1 MSAKSVAQSRDIK
14 NGGDSKLVVSA
25 GTWRKKGY
33 VDIRNYWRSPDG
45 EWHPTK
51 RGVRVDQSEAIRISA
66 AINTFVAEARSA
78 EARSPTSNGSKPAPS
93 RNGHKHSPAETFIR
107 NCAAS
112 PDKPD
117 TTIRP
122 RYLTP
127 GKDHRR
133 TAGKATFSRKGGIV
147 TCKTTAYWGNPIHA
161 PITAEEWAVCS
172 AITQAVQHV
181 GSIIGYPKSKQ
192 IIRPSVL
199 VPPGVYR
206 PNTLELAA

>member
-1 MSAKSVAQSRDIK
+1 MSSKSVTQAREIK
-14 NGGDSKLVVSA
+14 NGGDTKLVVSA

-51 RGVRVDQSEAIRISA
+51 RGVRVDQGDAVHIA
-66 AINTFVAEARSA
+66 AAVHNLIDELWPVAPKPSR
-78 EARSPTSNGSKPAPS
+78 NGSKPAVKRPYKPPV
-93 RNGHKHSPAETFIR
+93 RHE
-107 NCAAS
+107 
-112 PDKPD
+112 PD
-117 TTIRP
+117 TSIRP

-133 TAGKATFSRKGGIV
+133 THGKATFSRKGGIV

-172 AITQAVQHV
+172 ATTQAVQHV

>member
-1 MSAKSVAQSRDIK
+1 MSTNSVAQSREIK

-51 RGVRVDQSEAIRISA
+51 RGVRVGEDDARNIAA
-66 AINTFVAEARSA
+66 AISTLL
-78 EARSPTSNGSKPAPS
+78 PAS
-93 RNGHKHSPAETFIR
+93 RNGHT
-107 NCAAS
+107 
-112 PDKPD
+112 KPTP
-117 TTIRP
+117 TTIKRPYKPPVRHEPATTFRP

-133 TAGKATFSRKGGIV
+133 THGKATFKRNG
-147 TCKTTAYWGNPIHA
+147 TCKTTAYWGNSIHA
-161 PITAEEWAVCS
+161 PISAEEWAVCS

-181 GSIIGYPKSKQ
+181 GGYPQSKQ
-192 IIRPSVL
+192 VIRPSVL
-199 VPPGVYR
+199 VPPSVYR
-206 PNTLELAA
+206 PNSLTKLAA